1 MAKRYGIGV
10 MWTELAAS
18 LLSKPNTV
26 LYPVER
32 LETPERFRG
41 RLHLDTN
48 SCTLC
53 GLCERDCP
61 CDCIE
66 VVRERVEGPDGKKKL
81 VGHLEF
87 KMDQCIFCGQCE
99 ASCNSNSI
107 TFSNEYEMAQ
117 PTKDL
122 FNVYVDDRLRPDTC
136 ELSEEDAAAA
146 AADAASSEACAGTDE
161 E

>member
-18 LLSKPNTV
+18 LLSKPTTV

-32 LETPERFRG
+32 LPIPERFRG

-61 CDCIE
+61 CDVIE
-66 VVRERVEGPDGKKKL
+66 VVRERVEGPDGKKQL

-99 ASCNSNSI
+99 LSCNSNSI

-117 PTKDL
+117 PDKEL
-122 FNVYVDDRLRPDTC
+122 FNVYVDDRLRADTC
-136 ELSEEDAAAA
+136 ELSDEDAAE
-146 AADAASSEACAGTDE
+146 AASVAEGECAEVDE